1 MLHFIDPF
9 VLHRGA
15 RKIPFKE
22 SMWLSGF
29 WIEISLAFGG
39 VI

>member
-1 MLHFIDPF
+1 MLHFIDAF